1 MLYLVCRDPNSGKD
15 IPKSDSRWHNHG
27 GHAHLIYV
35 RYLDR
40 ATGRKSR
47 KATRLPEGSSLYY
60 GVGAYRNAC
69 LDRDR
74 LRSILKD
81 HEWSIRHGRQC
92 RADCVFCLASV
103 AQAGAEQQV
112 IPAGEF
118 SEKILALLASPHETN
133 KGKFKELRRITID
146 GYRYALNKLGRVL
159 GEDLCFPLSQVQIEE
174 YVKKRLAAGI
184 TPRTVNTDLRSI
196 KAVLKLA
203 EKHQILPKGS
213 TPRIA
218 MCEVGDKAVEILTL
232 EQVEAVTEAAN
243 KRGHLHQLAVFG
255 LMYQGLRPGDLSYYR
270 KESSRE
276 IRWKHVNFEQHLIG
290 VLGKTE
296 KDAVKWLPMN
306 PKLEE
311 ILASWPAKYEKD
323 ERVFPFSKRVFWK
336 MVKNVF
342 FEVGITNVVP
352 YVLRKTFL
360 SYFAEV
366 NGLDSAQEA
375 ARHSSP
381 ETTARFYNHVSLERQ
396 RKGHDDFLAY
406 FENGRNGHDSVN
418 AAEETIIRLLA
429 KHPELN
435 AKFMREDS
443 PEAVIKISE
452 NSI

>member
-159 GEDLCFPLSQVQIEE
+159 GEDL
-174 YVKKRLAAGI
+174 
-184 TPRTVNTDLRSI
+184 
-196 KAVLKLA
+196 
-203 EKHQILPKGS
+203 
-213 TPRIA
+213 
-218 MCEVGDKAVEILTL
+218 
-232 EQVEAVTEAAN
+232 
-243 KRGHLHQLAVFG
+243 
-255 LMYQGLRPGDLSYYR
+255 
-270 KESSRE
+270 
-276 IRWKHVNFEQHLIG
+276 
-290 VLGKTE
+290 
-296 KDAVKWLPMN
+296 
-306 PKLEE
+306 
-311 ILASWPAKYEKD
+311 
-323 ERVFPFSKRVFWK
+323 
-336 MVKNVF
+336 
-342 FEVGITNVVP
+342 
-352 YVLRKTFL
+352 
-360 SYFAEV
+360 
-366 NGLDSAQEA
+366 
-375 ARHSSP
+375 
-381 ETTARFYNHVSLERQ
+381 
-396 RKGHDDFLAY
+396 
-406 FENGRNGHDSVN
+406 
-418 AAEETIIRLLA
+418 
-429 KHPELN
+429 
-435 AKFMREDS
+435 
-443 PEAVIKISE
+443 
-452 NSI
+452 